1 MRVSFAAT
9 VFLLTLPFAVPVRAQ
24 DVAIRARLAID
35 GHGNATPNAVIVVRG
50 NRIVSMPS
58 APPAGARVIDL
69 SEFTVLPGLIDG
81 HVHITNHFESR
92 GERISLTALHGARTA
107 RALLESGFT
116 TVRSLGSP
124 EYADV
129 DVRDAIAQGLIPGPR
144 LLVSGPG
151 ISDEDAPGVDGDVVK
166 KGVPPADEARMRT
179 LVRERATAGV
189 DWIKVFATR
198 SSRAGGA
205 VVYSQDQLNW
215 VVDEARQLKKPV
227 AAHAHSAEGARRAVL
242 AGARTIE
249 HGATLDE
256 GAVKLMIDRGAYL
269 SPNLYLGEYYL
280 EHGDK
285 FGYTKEALDWT
296 AKLLPARTD
305 VFAKAVRTPLKIIFG
320 TDANS
325 GWVWSG
331 NTAIELD
338 RRVAAGQSPKDAIIS
353 ATSRAAEALLVDDS
367 IGNLE
372 AGKLA
377 DIIAVSG
384 NPLTDITALHRVV
397 FVMKDGKVYKAP
409 GAPIH
414 GSNAHPR

>member
-1 MRVSFAAT
+1 MRLSFAAT
-9 VFLLTLPFAVPVRAQ
+9 AFFLTLPFAAPVRAQ
-24 DVAIRARLAID
+24 DVAIRAGLAID
-35 GHGNATPNAVIVVRG
+35 GHGNAMPNAVIVVRG
-50 NRIVSMPS
+50 NRIVSVQS
-58 APPAGARVIDL
+58 APPTGARVIDL
-69 SEFTVLPGLIDG
+69 SRFTVLPGLIDG

-92 GERISLTALHGARTA
+92 GERRSLTALHGARTA
-107 RALLESGFT
+107 RTLLQSGFT

-124 EYADV
+124 DYADV
-129 DVRDAIAQGLIPGPR
+129 DVRDATADGLIPGPR

-151 ISDEDAPGVDGDVVK
+151 IADEDAPGVDGDEVK
-166 KGVPPADEARMRT
+166 KGVRPADEARMRA

-189 DWIKVFATR
+189 DWIKIFATR

-205 VVYSQDQLNW
+205 AVYSQEQLDW
-215 VVDEARQLKKPV
+215 AVDEARLLKKPV

-242 AGARTIE
+242 AGARTVE

-256 GAVKLMIDRGAYL
+256 DVVRLMIDRGAYL
-269 SPNLYLGEYYL
+269 SPNLYLAEYYL

-305 VFAKAVRTPLKIIFG
+305 VFAKAVRTPLKIIFA

-325 GWVWSG
+325 GWIWSG

-353 ATSRAAEALLVDDS
+353 ATSRAAEALLVSDS
-367 IGNLE
+367 VGNLE

-397 FVMKDGKVYKAP
+397 FVMKNGEILK
-409 GAPIH
+409 
-414 GSNAHPR
+414 NR